1 MKKRILLI
9 AGRVKTKSLAISLR
23 KQGYHVT
30 IINNNYA
37 DCMSLAKLEGVNV
50 IYGDG
55 TKSFILDE
63 AGAADCSFSI
73 ALSSCDADN
82 LVASQLCKQ
91 VFHVKKTVCLL
102 SDPRKTEFFYHMGVD
117 SVVCATQTITNII
130 EQQTFIDD
138 MTNIIPIAQSNVQII
153 EVRIPN
159 DSPIVEKKL
168 WEISLPTEVIVGC
181 VLRGDSTVIPRGD
194 TRILAGD
201 TLVVLA
207 ASGQEQQAVKELTG
221 R

>member
-1 MKKRILLI
+1 MKKRVLLI

-37 DCMSLAKLEGVNV
+37 DCMALAKLEGVNV
-50 IYGDG
+50 ICGDG

-73 ALSSCDADN
+73 ALSSRDADN
-82 LVASQLCKQ
+82 LVASQLCKE

-138 MTNIIPIAQSNVQII
+138 MTNIIPIAQSNVQIM

-159 DSPIVEKKL
+159 DSPIVQKKL
-168 WEISLPTEVIVGC
+168 WEISLPTEVIVGS
-181 VLRGDSTVIPRGD
+181 VLRGDSTIIPRGD
-194 TRILAGD
+194 TRIFAGD